1 MDEQQKADIEKRI
14 KAFMEE
20 QEQKRNGTFYKVD
33 DENKLITYD
42 PNKNNHGETDN
53 NISQTI
59 SNMIEIAGKTGY
71 TIQAKF
77 NDAQFKIEPGMTSE
91 QSYQAY
97 YIALRE
103 RYRDAND
110 PHFQINFDLYSPDIR
125 QKVRGELYNI
135 ESEYITFPPESQARL
150 SQDKDNN
157 IVCTNDDGSLRWVWN
172 PNKDILIQHNTQAD
186 CPYENLNYE
195 GIQKFEP
202 LTQKIEIKS
211 NNLPTLIHKTEND
224 VMIIN
229 SLNTP
234 SMQENIK
241 SLRNGEDFVIGPN
254 SDVILSKKNGKL
266 FLTNYGTDTAIT
278 DRTEMLIREQQLE
291 KELVNSKIA
300 HMRRNLAQKIDKV
313 LGTNL
318 TEKKLPKRLK
328 KLEKT
333 VSDKLLGKTRE

>member
-110 PHFQINFDLYSPDIR
+110 PHFQINFDLIHFVTSLDSR
-125 QKVRGELYNI
+125 KQHKVYY
-135 ESEYITFPPESQARL
+135 YIH
-150 SQDKDNN
+150 
-157 IVCTNDDGSLRWVWN
+157 
-172 PNKDILIQHNTQAD
+172 LI
-186 CPYENLNYE
+186 YL
-195 GIQKFEP
+195 
-202 LTQKIEIKS
+202 
-211 NNLPTLIHKTEND
+211 
-224 VMIIN
+224 V
-229 SLNTP
+229 
-234 SMQENIK
+234 
-241 SLRNGEDFVIGPN
+241 
-254 SDVILSKKNGKL
+254 L
-266 FLTNYGTDTAIT
+266 FL
-278 DRTEMLIREQQLE
+278 
-291 KELVNSKIA
+291 
-300 HMRRNLAQKIDKV
+300 
-313 LGTNL
+313 
-318 TEKKLPKRLK
+318 
-328 KLEKT
+328 
-333 VSDKLLGKTRE
+333 LLLYI